1 MTGISAHGRVIIHS
15 APRVLLSH
23 IEWTLSR
30 HFGDDLGLDWKPSHL
45 VPGEF
50 TAEALWR
57 ADSELGANLAS
68 DLRGWANLRFE
79 VTQQASDQTEGYRWA
94 FTPSLGMFS
103 AQTDRFGSV
112 LLNEHE
118 LGRILAIAGSNA
130 LEMQRLINQSLG
142 TDWDAELDAHRADSW
157 DEPIRLRSIS

>member
-30 HFGDDLGLDWKPSHL
+30 HFGDALELDWKPSGL
-45 VPGEF
+45 VSGEF
-50 TAEALWR
+50 MAEALWQ
-57 ADSELGANLAS
+57 ADSELGASLAS

-94 FTPSLGMFS
+94 FTPTLGMFS

-118 LGRILAIAGSNA
+118 LGRILAVAGFNA
-130 LEMQRLINQSLG
+130 SEMQRLISDALG
-142 TDWDAELDAHRADSW
+142 TAWDVELDVHRAQQW
-157 DEPIRLRSIS
+157 DQPQRLRSIS